1 MLACYNEAV
10 RVDTVAVDLVRED
23 HLDGRIRCET
33 FSAPSGGEW
42 STTVIRGLRVSLQET
57 IDRPRIIA
65 QRERPNLRDVKVFIF
80 INL

>member
-1 MLACYNEAV
+1 MAES
-10 RVDTVAVDLVRED
+10 
-23 HLDGRIRCET
+23 GET

-65 QRERPNLRDVKVFIF
+65 QRERLNLRDVKVFIF